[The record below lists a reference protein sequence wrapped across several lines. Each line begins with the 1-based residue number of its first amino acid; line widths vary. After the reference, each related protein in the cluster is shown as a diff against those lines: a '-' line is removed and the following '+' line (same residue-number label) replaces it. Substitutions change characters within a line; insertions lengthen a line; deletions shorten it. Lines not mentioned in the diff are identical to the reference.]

1 MKPRGL
7 IIALV
12 ISVAINLFLAGL
24 IVGGVV
30 VARRVAEARPA
41 EAAGPNRTPLWRAG
55 DALPFPKRRAF
66 RQMFRQAGLD
76 TRDAIRASRAIRREA
91 IASMEAPGYDA
102 KAAIDG
108 MNRARQLDGQARSQV
123 EARILEFAATL
134 TPDERE
140 LLAQGLRRAMAG
152 QLREPPPRGERAP
165 VPPAEK

>member
-12 ISVAINLFLAGL
+12 VSVAINLFLAGL

-30 VARRVAEARPA
+30 VARRATEMRPPA
-41 EAAGPNRTPLWRAG
+41 LAGQNRTPLWRAG
-55 DALPFPKRRAF
+55 DELPFPKRRAF

-76 TRDAIRASRAIRREA
+76 TREAIRESRAIRREA
-91 IASMEAPGYDA
+91 IAAMEQPDYDA
-102 KAAIDG
+102 KAAIDK
-108 MNRARQLDGQARSQV
+108 MNRARQLDSQARSQV
-123 EARILEFAATL
+123 EARMLEFAATL

-152 QLREPPPRGERAP
+152 QLREPPARGERAP
-165 VPPAEK
+165 TPPAGK